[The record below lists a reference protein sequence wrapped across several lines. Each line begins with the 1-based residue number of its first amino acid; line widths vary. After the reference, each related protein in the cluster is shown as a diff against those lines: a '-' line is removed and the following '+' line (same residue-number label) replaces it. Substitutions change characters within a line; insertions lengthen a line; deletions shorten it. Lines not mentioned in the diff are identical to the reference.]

1 MKMKASTNNKKLN
14 ISINILPDKYRW
26 HFLKFKYVVSILLT
40 IVGVAATLLSYQIVV
55 DSYAATDL
63 LYEQSDLLASRVS
76 TMVKVNTLRNSMQQT
91 MNEYTSA
98 ITRNGIMLND
108 VIRLYEIE
116 ADFDVDVSKVEYYSS
131 EIIVDVSAFDNTAG
145 TSWDLWVDE
154 VEAFAV
160 ALRDDERFRTVT
172 YEDPNFAAGEF
183 FVVEFIV
190 MSTRLSSS

>member
-1 MKMKASTNNKKLN
+1 MKASTNNKKLN

-26 HFLKFKYVVSILLT
+26 HFIKFKYVVAILLI
-40 IVGVAATLLSYQIVV
+40 IVGAAATLLSYQIVV

-76 TMVKVNTLRNSMQQT
+76 TMVKVNTVRNSMQQT
-91 MNEYTSA
+91 MNEYGSVT
-98 ITRNGIMLND
+98 TRNGIMLSD
-108 VIRLYEIE
+108 VMRLYEIE
-116 ADFDVDVSKVEYYSS
+116 ADSDVAVAQVEYSTS
-131 EIIVDVSAFDNTAG
+131 EIIVDVSAFDETAG

-160 ALRDDERFRTVT
+160 ALREDERFRTVT

-183 FVVEFIV
+183 FMVEFIV
-190 MSTRLSSS
+190 MSARLSSS